1 MPSID
6 ALRKDLQDS
15 IDFVKENILNDT
27 EGLRPGKV
35 QALKDA
41 VKAAED
47 VLKDADASREEL
59 IAASKA
65 ITKAAHELWEI
76 VSKAELN
83 ALIEAAKG
91 YAEEEYTEE
100 SFAALSEALEV
111 AKATAIDEDASVD
124 EVTQAITGLAT
135 AIAGLEKV
143 TLDTSALEYEIDLA
157 EEMLADIDFLHSVYS
172 RRLEGKAGRCEKC
185 TEDSNRSGTDR

>member
-1 MPSID
+1 MVEKAEALEGYTEEELKDVNAAVASAKSLIEDPDDASSAAVVAVTLQLSEAISDLSTLPSID

-91 YAEEEYTEE
+91 VRRRRVYRGKLRGAE
-100 SFAALSEALEV
+100 
-111 AKATAIDEDASVD
+111 
-124 EVTQAITGLAT
+124 Q
-135 AIAGLEKV
+135 
-143 TLDTSALEYEIDLA
+143 SA
-157 EEMLADIDFLHSVYS
+157 
-172 RRLEGKAGRCEKC
+172 
-185 TEDSNRSGTDR
+185 